1 MENQL
6 QILIVMII
14 YMGLLIMWGLYQGR
28 KVKTSGDY
36 AIAGRRLPGWVAA
49 LSERATG
56 ESSWALL
63 GLPGAAYAMGLTE
76 IWTAIGCVLGIITAW
91 VVLAWRLRDEA
102 EKYNVNTFAQ
112 YISRKH
118 GETGRQI
125 RIVGSLTIVFFFFF
139 YVGAQFLGGGK
150 TLHTMF
156 DIDARLGMLIT
167 AAIIVPYTIYGGFR
181 SVVYTDV
188 IQAIVMIITLVI
200 GPIAGVIYLANH
212 PELYAQS
219 ISSALQ
225 SAGDSY
231 TSMTGAA
238 QGFGAGLIIAGGFSW
253 FFGYLGGQPQL
264 SMRFMAIK
272 DARHA
277 KKARNIGIIWTVI
290 AYIGALSIG
299 WIGIALFGPA
309 GLDDPEYVM
318 PRVILTLFPPALASI
333 LITGAIAAMISTAD
347 SLLILSATELSEN
360 LLKKDGKKVE
370 KAKKDRSLRRS
381 RLVTALLAV
390 IALAIAYV
398 SPSKLIFTLVS
409 YVWAGIGCTF
419 SVVILLS
426 LFWKKFHGRAA
437 LATIIIGL
445 LFTVFWISGGFEQ
458 HYRVTENK
466 TTFLVEQ
473 EVILPGEQSL
483 FENMEGEKY
492 IASSSFETDLEKA
505 VQEKWTAGEIEEK
518 IPVLVTSYTEKGIP
532 ARLLTFLVALFVAV
546 TGTYLLPR
554 KEEKEVETD
563 K

>member
-1 MENQL
+1 MEHRV
-6 QILIVMII
+6 QILIVMVI
-14 YMGLLIMWGLYQGR
+14 YMGLLILWGLYQGR
-28 KVKTSGDY
+28 KVKTSKDY
-36 AIAGRRLPGWVAA
+36 AIAGRGLPGWVAA

-76 IWTAIGCVLGIITAW
+76 VWTALGCVLGIITAW

-102 EKYNVNTFAQ
+102 EKYNVNTFSE
-112 YISRKH
+112 YISKKH
-118 GETGRQI
+118 GENGRQI

-156 DIDARLGMLIT
+156 DIDARPGMFIT
-167 AAIIVPYTIYGGFR
+167 A
-181 SVVYTDV
+181 VVYTDV

-200 GPIAGVIYLANH
+200 GPIAGIIYLANH
-212 PELYAQS
+212 PELFARS
-219 ISSALQ
+219 IPGALE
-225 SAGDSY
+225 SAGASY
-231 TSMTGAA
+231 TSLTGAA
-238 QGFGAGLIIAGGFSW
+238 GGFGAGLIIAGGFSW

-264 SMRFMAIK
+264 SMRFMAIRDK
-272 DARHA
+272 GHAR
-277 KKARNIGIIWTVI
+277 KARNIGIAWTIV

-318 PRVILTLFPPALASI
+318 PRVILTLFPPAFAAL

-360 LLKKDGKKVE
+360 LLRKEGPE
-370 KAKKDRSLRRS
+370 AARQKKDRSLRRS

-398 SPSKLIFTLVS
+398 SPSNLIFTLVS

-426 LFWKKFHGRAA
+426 LFWKPYHGRAA

-458 HYRVTENK
+458 HYRVTEEK
-466 TTFLVEQ
+466 TVFLVEQ
-473 EVILPGEQSL
+473 NIITAEEKSL
-483 FENMEGEKY
+483 LEEMRGEKY
-492 IASSSFETDLEKA
+492 IGSARFEADLKA
-505 VQEKWTAGEIEEK
+505 RVSEKWGEQELQEK
-518 IPVLVTSYTEKGIP
+518 IPVMVTSYTEKGIP
-532 ARLLTFLVALFVAV
+532 ARLLTFIVAFIVAV
-546 TGTYLLPR
+546 STTYLVPR
-554 KEEKEVETD
+554 KEAGEPEAG
-563 K
+563 

>member
-1 MENQL
+1 MEHQL
-6 QILIVMII
+6 QILIVMVI
-14 YMGLLIMWGLYQGR
+14 YMGLLILWGLYQGR
-28 KVKTSGDY
+28 KVKTSKDY
-36 AIAGRRLPGWVAA
+36 AIAGRGLPGWVAA

-76 IWTAIGCVLGIITAW
+76 IWTALGCVMGIITAW

-102 EKYNVNTFAQ
+102 EKYNVNSFAE
-112 YISRKH
+112 YISKKH
-118 GETGRQI
+118 GENGRQI

-156 DIDARLGMLIT
+156 DIDARLGMFIT

-188 IQAIVMIITLVI
+188 IQAIVMIITLVV
-200 GPIAGVIYLANH
+200 GPIAGIIYLASH
-212 PELYAQS
+212 PEIFAQS
-219 ISSALQ
+219 IPAALE

-231 TSMTGAA
+231 TSVTGAA
-238 QGFGAGLIIAGGFSW
+238 RGFGAGLIIAGGFSW

-272 DARHA
+272 DIRHA
-277 KKARNIGIIWTVI
+277 KKARNVGIAWTIV

-318 PRVILTLFPPALASI
+318 PRVILALFPPAFAAV

-360 LLKKDGKKVE
+360 LLRKEGQEAVE
-370 KAKKDRSLRRS
+370 LKKDRSLRRS
-381 RLVTALLAV
+381 RMVTALLAV

-398 SPSKLIFTLVS
+398 SPSNLIFTMVS

-426 LFWKKFHGRAA
+426 LFWKRFHGRAA

-445 LFTVFWISGGFEQ
+445 LFTMFWISGGFEQ
-458 HYRVTENK
+458 HYRVTEEK
-466 TTFLVEQ
+466 TAFLIEQ
-473 EVILPGEQSL
+473 NIINEDETVL
-483 FENMEGEKY
+483 FEEMSDEKY
-492 IASSSFETDLEKA
+492 IGAGRFEEDLTGLVSEQWSTEE
-505 VQEKWTAGEIEEK
+505 VEEK
-518 IPVLVTSYTEKGIP
+518 IPVMLTSYTEKGIP
-532 ARLLTFLVALFVAV
+532 ARLLTFIVALLVAV
-546 TGTYLLPR
+546 GCTYLVP
-554 KEEKEVETD
+554 KKGN
-563 K
+563 